1 MKTFKMVR
9 LLTCGLFSLLMCSVA
24 TAKTEKIT
32 LKQNIGFGEEAVIFN
47 TTKGEVILNMY
58 ALPERVAKQIKPFKK
73 GEFKHEVRQFE
84 KS

>member
-32 LKQNIGFGEEAVIFN
+32 LKQNIGFGEEAVIF
-47 TTKGEVILNMY
+47 
-58 ALPERVAKQIKPFKK
+58 Q
-73 GEFKHEVRQFE
+73 HD
-84 KS
+84 